1 MKTSVGRGAC
11 AVFSYMRDCLEKYK
25 KKLFKN
31 LTEMLM
37 FPYRSYL
44 IFVLEIV
51 LLWIRAG
58 FECCDGIRTPYM
70 EEI

>member
-37 FPYRSYL
+37 FPYRSH
-44 IFVLEIV
+44 VAE
-51 LLWIRAG
+51 
-58 FECCDGIRTPYM
+58 
-70 EEI
+70 